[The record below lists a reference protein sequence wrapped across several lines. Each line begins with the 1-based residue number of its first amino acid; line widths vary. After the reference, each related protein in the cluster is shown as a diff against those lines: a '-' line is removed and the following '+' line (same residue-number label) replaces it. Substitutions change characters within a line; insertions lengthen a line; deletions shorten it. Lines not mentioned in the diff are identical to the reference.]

1 MALLEPRFWKKS
13 ENVSS
18 LNTPTKNQENSKLP
32 RISNISPGVIG
43 ISTCKVLGKYWR
55 HIYAKPTAR
64 NEKRDKIGLKT
75 RKKNDFPDFS
85 VLP

>member
-1 MALLEPRFWKKS
+1 MALLEPQFREKS

-18 LNTPTKNQENSKLP
+18 LNTPTKKQEKSKLP

-43 ISTCKVLGKYWR
+43 ISSFGVTYP
-55 HIYAKPTAR
+55 AKPTAR
-64 NEKRDKIGLKT
+64 NEKRDKIKLKT
-75 RKKNDFPDFS
+75 RKTNDFPDFS